1 MKKKIEKYK
10 KKAAFIDNGEEDD
23 VMIIIKNQLFTLLFL
38 IIQCKTIFLISYCK
52 KKYIY
57 I

>member
-23 VMIIIKNQLFTLLFL
+23 IEEKLLNDEINYL
-38 IIQCKTIFLISYCK
+38 K
-52 KKYIY
+52 
-57 I
+57 